1 MIQILSAIN
10 NLNLGTSTLIAK
22 QMCKQ
27 MKVKFFQNIN
37 RKIQLF
43 NNLLILNI
51 EALTL
56 WWINLTKDYQLTR
69 AKGSCLIKKY

>member
-56 WWINLTKDYQLTR
+56 W
-69 AKGSCLIKKY
+69 